1 MIRGAARIAIAT
13 LVCSAVACGD
23 HKPPPPPQS
32 AELGG
37 EQVARV
43 GDDGIPVALVVAVA
57 RAQKISKEEALER
70 VVADAVA
77 ASAARKKGRDRES
90 PTSWQLTAAKARFTA
105 ERMLADSK
113 SSGPPTDDEIAEVA
127 LVHWQ
132 EVDRP
137 VSVRT
142 VHAVVMV
149 AADAPAERRKQARA
163 VAETLREAVLGAKSA
178 DDFIAIS
185 KAVPHPSDLK
195 VVAETLPATSVEGWV
210 TEGDGTRAMEP
221 SFAKGANALAKPGDT
236 SPIVDSPFGFHV
248 IRLLERIP
256 EQRMALEDRR
266 VAFADSAFAVRA
278 RKSRDARLAEW
289 KAKNPSTIEPAA
301 EALMRMVTSEPAPQ
315 APAP

>member
-23 HKPPPPPQS
+23 HEPPPPPQS

-105 ERMLADSK
+105 ERMLADAKSK
-113 SSGPPTDDEIAEVA
+113 GPPTDDEIAEVTLA
-127 LVHWQ
+127 HWQ

-142 VHAVVMV
+142 VHAVVML
-149 AADAPAERRKQARA
+149 AADAPAERRKEARA
-163 VAETLREAVLGAKSA
+163 VAEAIREAVLSA
-178 DDFIAIS
+178 TSAEDFIA
-185 KAVPHPSDLK
+185 KANAVPHASELK
-195 VVAETLPATSVEGWV
+195 VVAQTLPPMSVEGWV
-210 TEGDGTRAMEP
+210 TEGDGTMEP
-221 SFAKGANALAKPGDT
+221 AFAKGANAIAKVGDT
-236 SPIVDSPFGFHV
+236 SPIVQSPVGLHV
-248 IRLLERIP
+248 IRLLERVP
-256 EQRMALEDRR
+256 EQRMPLEARR
-266 VAFADSAFAVRA
+266 VAFAESAFAGRA
-278 RKSRDARLAEW
+278 RKSREARLAEW

-301 EALMRMVTSEPAPQ
+301 ETLMRTVTNERAPQ